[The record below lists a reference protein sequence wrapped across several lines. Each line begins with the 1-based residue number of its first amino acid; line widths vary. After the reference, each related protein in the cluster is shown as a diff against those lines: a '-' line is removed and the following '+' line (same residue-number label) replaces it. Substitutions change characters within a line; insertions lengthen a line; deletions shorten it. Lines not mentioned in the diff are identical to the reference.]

1 MQYIKRYLDYVLIG
15 LLLVGEG
22 FAFGA
27 TSSNGRLLFVFHL
40 IFLIPLVGR
49 YLLYVL
55 EEAER
60 RKISEPEEQIRD
72 RKNFDLVVKS
82 QVIND
87 ENKKRLSHY
96 SSLFLH
102 LKKLATTKDEEEQI
116 KLFLNLLQ
124 KSLDFS
130 KISFFDLS
138 EEGDHLE
145 LRTSTDIQF
154 SNGQLLKIPLNEDS
168 LLGYAAVNREGLYVD
183 SVIQN
188 IKIAHLSSEDP
199 IKMKICMPV
208 MFNDK
213 LIGLVNVGE
222 TKKSELSRDEQ
233 NFLSTLCILLGLS
246 INNARNFRVI
256 EGDLADSE
264 RLILKKSQTNERIK
278 SIFSKFTSP
287 NVVNALVENQ
297 REVVLGG
304 ESKEISLM
312 FCDIRSFTAYCEER
326 SPVEVVEILNEY
338 LTRMSEIIIRYHG
351 TLDKYIGDE
360 IMSFWG
366 APLEQPNHAKL
377 AVQAG
382 FEMLMELKKLTLKW
396 EKEGKKPFR
405 VGIGINTGEVIVGNI
420 GSAIRMDYTV
430 IGDPVNLAARV
441 EALTRKFNSDFLI
454 TETTY
459 QLVKDIVQARKIGA
473 LQVKGKKEPSLI
485 YSVERVD
492 LKPLE

>member
-1 MQYIKRYLDYVLIG
+1 M
-15 LLLVGEG
+15 
-22 FAFGA
+22 
-27 TSSNGRLLFVFHL
+27 
-40 IFLIPLVGR
+40 
-49 YLLYVL
+49 
-55 EEAER
+55 
-60 RKISEPEEQIRD
+60 
-72 RKNFDLVVKS
+72 
-82 QVIND
+82 
-87 ENKKRLSHY
+87 
-96 SSLFLH
+96 
-102 LKKLATTKDEEEQI
+102 
-116 KLFLNLLQ
+116 
-124 KSLDFS
+124 
-130 KISFFDLS
+130 
-138 EEGDHLE
+138 
-145 LRTSTDIQF
+145 
-154 SNGQLLKIPLNEDS
+154 
-168 LLGYAAVNREGLYVD
+168 
-183 SVIQN
+183 
-188 IKIAHLSSEDP
+188 P
-199 IKMKICMPV
+199 I
-208 MFNDK
+208 MFNDQ

-233 NFLSTLCILLGLS
+233 NFLSTLCTLLGLS

-256 EGDLADSE
+256 EDDLADSE
-264 RLILKKSQTNERIK
+264 RLIVQKSKVNERIK

-297 REVVLGG
+297 QEVLLGG
-304 ESKEISLM
+304 ENKKISLM
-312 FCDIRSFTAYCEER
+312 FCDIRSFTTYCEER
-326 SPVEVVEILNEY
+326 SPAEVVEILNEY
-338 LTRMSEIIIRYHG
+338 LSRMSEIIIRYHG

-396 EKEGKKPFR
+396 EKEGKKPFG

-430 IGDPVNLAARV
+430 VGDPVNLAARV

-473 LQVKGKKEPSLI
+473 LQVKGKKEPSMI